1 MKRFAVNGTDKI
13 EENEFGAFCLWAEA
27 QKELGMLAQRSSPA
41 EICHCPE
48 HCLYHGRS
56 VFERQKAALEEII
69 RNVELWRK
77 ADNMA
82 GRICKIAEEGLGR

>member
-1 MKRFAVNGTDKI
+1 VKRFAVNGTDKI

-27 QKELGMLAQRSSPA
+27 RLQIQASENRLEFEQTAR
-41 EICHCPE
+41 E
-48 HCLYHGRS
+48 HDLEAAVAIEKRM
-56 VFERQKAALEEII
+56 KDALEEII

-82 GRICKIAEEGLGR
+82 GRVCKIAEEGLGR